1 MRGLVVT
8 FLIAIAVL
16 LQGCGKVVTQNSSGN
31 GGGTTSTGGQHLYEG
46 NCDLLGTPFGG
57 GQGTSTEP
65 YLVCSVT
72 HLYNI
77 SQPGY
82 GAHSYVLLKDLDLD
96 GAPLLAISDF
106 TGTFD
111 GNGYILNKLRNA
123 MLFSNSSGTIRNV
136 TITNADINGS
146 FQTGVLLGWNQ
157 SGGVVSNCHVSG
169 AMTVAFSSG
178 GLVGRNEGTITQ
190 SSANV
195 TIQGVDTL
203 GGLVGLNRGTINK
216 SHSQG
221 SVVAS
226 STAYGIVGGFV
237 GDNYSGT
244 ITDCYST
251 ASAQGKSKV
260 GGFFGQN
267 EATIVNAYS
276 TGAVAATG
284 ADLGGF
290 GGLNTGT
297 VTSGYFDSQTSGI
310 GTTSGGTAK
319 TTAEMQ
325 TQGTFVGWDFASVWV
340 MQSYPGIR

>member
-8 FLIAIAVL
+8 FLIAIAIL
-16 LQGCGKVVTQNSSGN
+16 LQGCGKVVVPQNNAGN
-31 GGGTTSTGGQHLYEG
+31 GGGGGTGGQHLYEG
-46 NCDLLGTPFGG
+46 NCDLLGAPYGG
-57 GQGTSTEP
+57 GNGTSTDP
-65 YLVCSVT
+65 YMVCTVT

-77 SQPGY
+77 SQPGA
-82 GAHSYVLLKDLDLD
+82 GGHNYVLLKDLDLD
-96 GAPLLAISDF
+96 GAPLFAISDF

-111 GNGYILNKLRNA
+111 GNGYILNKLRDA

-136 TITNADINGS
+136 ILTNADINGS

-157 SGGVVSNCHVSG
+157 AGGVVSNCHVSG
-169 AMTVAFSSG
+169 LLTVAFGSG
-178 GLVGRNEGTITQ
+178 GLVGRNEGTITR

-195 TIQGVDTL
+195 AIQGVDTL

-216 SHSQG
+216 SFSQG

-226 STAYGIVGGFV
+226 STVFGAVGGFV
-237 GDNYSGT
+237 GDNFSGT
-244 ITDCYST
+244 ITDCYSS
-251 ASAQGKSKV
+251 ASAQGRSRV

-297 VTSGYFDSQTSGI
+297 VTSGYFNSQTSGI

-325 TQGTFVGWDFASVWV
+325 NSGTYVGFDFSTIWNLT
-340 MQSYPGIR
+340 SYPVLR